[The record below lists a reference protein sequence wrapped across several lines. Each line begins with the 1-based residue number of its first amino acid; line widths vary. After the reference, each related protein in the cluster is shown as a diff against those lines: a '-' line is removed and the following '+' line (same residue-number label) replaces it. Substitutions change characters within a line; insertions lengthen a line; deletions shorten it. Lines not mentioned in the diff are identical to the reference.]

1 MLFLASRV
9 IGGTELSVWSFV
21 VLLSV
26 ITSMHVRA
34 EEFPPNVVFILADDL
49 GYGDLSCFGQ
59 KKFGGFL
66 RADGIAES
74 SRPKTIVF
82 PCIGRL

>member
-1 MLFLASRV
+1 MIFFESR
-9 IGGTELSVWSFV
+9 IMGGKRWSVWSVV

-34 EEFPPNVVFILADDL
+34 EELPPNVVFILADDL

-59 KKFGGFL
+59 KKL
-66 RADGIAES
+66 QTPNID
-74 SRPKTIVF
+74 
-82 PCIGRL
+82 RLARE

>member
-9 IGGTELSVWSFV
+9 IGGTELTVWSFV

-34 EEFPPNVVFILADDL
+34 EEFPPNVALFLADDL
-49 GYGDLSCFGQ
+49 G
-59 KKFGGFL
+59 
-66 RADGIAES
+66 
-74 SRPKTIVF
+74 
-82 PCIGRL
+82 

>member
-9 IGGTELSVWSFV
+9 IGGTELSVRSFV

-49 GYGDLSCFGQ
+49 GYGDL
-59 KKFGGFL
+59 
-66 RADGIAES
+66 
-74 SRPKTIVF
+74 
-82 PCIGRL
+82 